1 MGYQYIPRYVNMSK
15 RVTTSVILTS
25 VILNNDGLG
34 ESNIINIVGHKS
46 IKSLT
51 NYIHTAFKVNNTRW
65 QTQLEIPFLKV
76 IKPLLIIYL
85 SSLVVVV
92 VLQNFRYLLS
102 WRIFKL
108 FSDTHFQLMT
118 IILRN

>member
-1 MGYQYIPRYVNMSK
+1 MST

-25 VILNNDGLG
+25 VILNNYEFG

-76 IKPLLIIYL
+76 IKTLLIIYL